1 LFILHKYLIF
11 QLKELYNLFSFFVV
25 VIFISSCNYR
35 PYARFT
41 VNGSSFSVGDTIT
54 VFNNSKFSNG
64 TRWVVVNGAA
74 SSGSLSSHV
83 ETISGG
89 QPCDMQYS
97 FTIDTIGTF
106 TMPLRAYNWK
116 RGCEK
121 GESGKYADYT
131 IKIQVQ

>member
-1 LFILHKYLIF
+1 LKKLFYL
-11 QLKELYNLFSFFVV
+11 LSFFVV
-25 VIFISSCNYR
+25 AIFISSCNYR

-41 VNGSSFSVGDTIT
+41 VHGSSFSVGDTIT

-64 TRWVVVNGAA
+64 SRWVINYGTDTSV
-74 SSGSLSSHV
+74 SISSHV

-97 FTIDTIGTF
+97 FTIDTVGTF

-131 IKIQVQ
+131 IIIQVQ

>member
-1 LFILHKYLIF
+1 M
-11 QLKELYNLFSFFVV
+11 
-25 VIFISSCNYR
+25 VIFISSCNYQ

-41 VNGSSFSVGDTIT
+41 VNGSSFSVDDTIT

-64 TRWVVVNGAA
+64 TRWAVYDGTAT
-74 SSGSLSSHV
+74 SGSLSSHV

-97 FTIDTIGTF
+97 FIIDTVGTF

-116 RGCEK
+116 KSCEK
-121 GESGKYADYT
+121 SGSGKYADYT
-131 IKIQVQ
+131 IIIQVQ

>member
-1 LFILHKYLIF
+1 MH
-11 QLKELYNLFSFFVV
+11 
-25 VIFISSCNYR
+25 
-35 PYARFT
+35 
-41 VNGSSFSVGDTIT
+41 GSSFSVGDTIT

-64 TRWVVVNGAA
+64 SRWVINDGTDTSV
-74 SSGSLSSHV
+74 SISSHV

-97 FTIDTIGTF
+97 FTIDTVGTF

-121 GESGKYADYT
+121 AESGKYADYT
-131 IKIQVQ
+131 IIIQVQ

>member
-1 LFILHKYLIF
+1 MKTQFYLLPLFAF
-11 QLKELYNLFSFFVV
+11 T
-25 VIFISSCNYR
+25 IFISSCNYH

-54 VFNNSKFSNG
+54 VLNNSKFSNG
-64 TRWVVVNGAA
+64 TRWVIYEGADTT
-74 SSGSLSSHV
+74 GSMSSHV

-89 QPCDMQYS
+89 QACDMQYS
-97 FTIDTIGTF
+97 FTIDTVGIF

-121 GESGKYADYT
+121 GESGNYADYT